1 MLIKQV
7 YFYLLFS
14 LVTSVSAGNGHPSNV
29 TTSVSSGNFFLEDEC
44 EPILMIIPY
53 ACIVLYTFSALAVVV
68 DEHFV
73 PLLEVIA
80 DGFGMSNDEAG
91 ATLMAAGG
99 SAPELFTNFIGTW
112 RGSDIGFGTIVGSA
126 VFNILF
132 VIAACAMVSKKPL
145 ELTAWP
151 LVRDSSYYTLGL
163 AFVFIFFAVNTPQR
177 IQSYE
182 SVSLLGLYVLYVMLI
197 MSNKRIYNWV
207 RITFKSLKL
216 PRIVIEEY
224 DPSHIRRRNSFRTGI
239 NELIKSEF
247 RTQLKNYHKAINFDV
262 DMKNIFARYDLNNDG
277 YLSLTELAQLL
288 HSIGVVPCIQAEV
301 YISDEKGDLACN
313 RRTRRNDVVERV
325 QFKKGYQ
332 RMNTGTSVVIP
343 EGQETIYVQYP
354 HEGMSEVQDGWRQ
367 SMVTATN
374 LTNLQL
380 ANNYNQQRPFT
391 FIGMI
396 GMTNEFRQ
404 MNSRVMGTQ
413 LATLPSSTSLLTGP
427 GKLKHTIDRDCP
439 ICSDKIRRVFNKVCP
454 NNPIRKGL
462 ISFDEFMKWY
472 VPSDE
477 RTEAEFT
484 KLLTK
489 WDVDGNGLLD
499 RQEIQALI
507 THVLMKPIQK
517 GELNAIVDDCLQ
529 KPGGGRFLSI
539 TFRQFFDWWRR
550 SEIKKDVQKEQQAIA
565 EAVEEKQKMGF
576 CSQLEPPSGGCNI
589 LGWVWYILTLP
600 VVLLLS
606 LTIPSPNN
614 FLRYRLAMAWFS
626 FIISIIWIAVFST
639 FMVEAAISI
648 GATLGIPDIVMGLTV
663 IAAGTS
669 IPDLLSSIVVARA
682 GRGDMAVSSSIGSNI
697 FDILVG
703 LPLPWL
709 VFAINLERPIVVSA
723 DAIGTSLLVLI
734 TMLVLVILTIVLF
747 NFRMT
752 RGLGVAML
760 MLYVVFVVQDVY
772 RNMQ

>member
-1 MLIKQV
+1 
-7 YFYLLFS
+7 LLFS
-14 LVTSVSAGNGHPSNV
+14 IATSAAAVNGQPSNE
-29 TTSVSSGNFFLEDEC
+29 TASVSSGNFFLEDEC
-44 EPILMIIPY
+44 DPLIMIIPY

-73 PLLEVIA
+73 PLLEIIA

-99 SAPELFTNFIGTW
+99 SAPELFTNIVGTW

-151 LVRDSSYYTLGL
+151 LVRDSSYYTFGL
-163 AFVFIFFAVNTPQR
+163 VFVFIFFAVNTPQR

-182 SVSLLGLYVLYVMLI
+182 SVSLLSLYVLYVILI
-197 MSNKRIYNWV
+197 MMNKRIYNSA

-224 DPSHIRRRNSFRTGI
+224 DPSHILRRNSFRTGI
-239 NELIKSEF
+239 NELMKSDF

-262 DMKNIFARYDLNNDG
+262 DIKNIFANYDVNNDG
-277 YLSLTELAQLL
+277 YLSITELAQLL

-301 YISDEKGDLACN
+301 YIADEKGDLA
-313 RRTRRNDVVERV
+313 RKSRSDVVERV

-332 RMNTGTSVVIP
+332 RMDTGTSVILP
-343 EGQETIYVQYP
+343 EGRETIYVQYP
-354 HEGMSEVQDGWRQ
+354 HEGISEVQDGWCQ
-367 SMVTATN
+367 SIATATN
-374 LTNLQL
+374 HTNLQV
-380 ANNYNQQRPFT
+380 ANNHDQQRTFT
-391 FIGMI
+391 FIGMM
-396 GMTNEFRQ
+396 GMTNEYQQ

-413 LATLPSSTSLLTGP
+413 LATLPSSTAFTSGP
-427 GKLKHTIDRDCP
+427 GRPKHTLDRDCP
-439 ICSDKIRRVFNKVCP
+439 ICSEKIRRIFNNVCP
-454 NNPIRKGL
+454 DNPIRKGL
-462 ISFDEFMKWY
+462 ISLDEFMKWY

-477 RTEAEFT
+477 RTEAEFI
-484 KLLTK
+484 KLLRK

-507 THVLMKPIQK
+507 THVLTKPIPKDQ
-517 GELNAIVDDCLQ
+517 LNAIVDDCLQ
-529 KPGGGRFLSI
+529 KPEGGRFLSI
-539 TFRQFFDWWRR
+539 TFSQFFNWWRR
-550 SEIKKDVQKEQQAIA
+550 SEIKKDVQNEHQAIA
-565 EAVEEKQKMGF
+565 EAIEEKHKMGF

-589 LGWVWYILTLP
+589 LGWVWYIVTLP
-600 VVLLLS
+600 IVLVLS
-606 LTIPSPNN
+606 LTIPNPNN

-626 FIISIIWIAVFST
+626 FIISILWIAVFST

-709 VFAINLERPIVVSA
+709 IFAIELERPIVVSA

-734 TMLVLVILTIVLF
+734 TMLVLVILTIFLF